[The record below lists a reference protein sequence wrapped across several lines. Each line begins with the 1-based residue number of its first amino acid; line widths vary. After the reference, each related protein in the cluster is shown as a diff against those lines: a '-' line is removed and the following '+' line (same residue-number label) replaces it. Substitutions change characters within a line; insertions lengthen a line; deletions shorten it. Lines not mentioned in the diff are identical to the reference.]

1 MLRKTTNVFSYVIVA
16 LVGVLMAFNYIIFV
30 TPNDFAPA
38 GINGIAVMVQ
48 KAAGFSIG
56 YMSLL
61 INVPLCIFA
70 FFMIEKKFSIKT
82 LVYTLIY
89 SGVFLLFQELEN
101 SKIINL
107 DYIKYI
113 TDGHDTIYPVIIA
126 GLIAGAAYGILFR
139 NNGCTGGT
147 DIVAKYVSKVKPR
160 WNFFWVTF
168 LLNAV
173 VAVASCF
180 VFENEVTGG
189 INYKPAC
196 LSLLYS
202 FVSSFV
208 GNVLLKGSKQAYKF
222 VIISPHVEELERDII
237 ENLHHSA
244 TRLEGAGVYTGTH
257 KVVLLCI
264 INKHQLVDFEKIIK
278 KYPETFAF
286 VESVNETL
294 GNFKQIK
301 PTK

>member
-1 MLRKTTNVFSYVIVA
+1 MLKKTTNVLSYAIVA

-38 GINGIAVMVQ
+38 GINGIAVMIQ
-48 KAAGFSIG
+48 YKAGFSIG

-70 FFMIEKKFSIKT
+70 FFMIERKFSIKT
-82 LVYTLIY
+82 LIYTLIY
-89 SGVFLLFQELEN
+89 SAVFLLFQGLEEN
-101 SKIINL
+101 GIINL
-107 DYIKYI
+107 NYIKYI
-113 TDGHDTIYPVIIA
+113 TDGHDTIYPVMIA

-139 NNGCTGGT
+139 NNSCTGGT

-160 WNFFWVTF
+160 LNFFWVTF
-168 LLNAV
+168 ILNAI

-180 VFENEVTGG
+180 VYTNEVTGG

-202 FVSSFV
+202 FISSFV
-208 GNVLLKGSKQAYKF
+208 GNVMLKGSKQAYKF
-222 VIISPHVEELERDII
+222 VIISPHLEELERDII

-244 TRLEGAGVYTGTH
+244 TRLEGAGVYSGTH